1 MKLYI
6 TAPSPFARKV
16 RIVAR
21 EKGLS
26 DRIEEIATDPYADA
40 PDLFASNPIVQVPAL
55 IAADGAMTSY
65 ADVDRESVPA
75 RRSPS
80 WGFEVF
86 MFVSVIP

>member
-1 MKLYI
+1 MTNPLHDALI
-6 TAPSPFARKV
+6 GQQPAPAHPF
-16 RIVAR
+16 
-21 EKGLS
+21 
-26 DRIEEIATDPYADA
+26 
-40 PDLFASNPIVQVPAL
+40 L